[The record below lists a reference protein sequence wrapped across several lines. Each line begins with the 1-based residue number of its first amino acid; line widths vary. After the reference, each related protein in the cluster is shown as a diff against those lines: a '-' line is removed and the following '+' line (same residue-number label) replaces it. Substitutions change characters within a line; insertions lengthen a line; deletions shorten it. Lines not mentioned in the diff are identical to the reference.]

1 MTEEEK
7 AHLDQFLAQGG
18 EEEEEGDVKE
28 VRGVHQKR
36 LSYPYKV

>member
-1 MTEEEK
+1 MTEKEK
-7 AHLDQFLAQGG
+7 ARLDQLLAQGE

-36 LSYPYKV
+36 VSYPYKV